1 LAVLRFPLPVSYA
14 FGSVIAGRPIYVDF
28 TDAAHLMGWHLGAS
42 KDHPHPT
49 ESHGED
55 YNNYGCLFPVHV
67 GCSPVMPEV
76 NMPLGSA
83 ATRPKTRLLR
93 PPALRFAFAQLM
105 KVAAAST
112 TIPVTNAAMQE
123 YAKISYSGHCNPPYG
138 FPYSRR
144 HLKAT
149 LAPWRKGEILRVRA
163 VKCA

>member
-1 LAVLRFPLPVSYA
+1 
-14 FGSVIAGRPIYVDF
+14 
-28 TDAAHLMGWHLGAS
+28 MGWHLGAS

-93 PPALRFAFAQLM
+93 PPALRFAFAQLI

-123 YAKISYSGHCNPPYG
+123 YSKISLRTLTIVLSTRGLLTRRGFRALEIHWTAKCYELANKEAATWDENGAVTICRASAAPPH
-138 FPYSRR
+138 PP
-144 HLKAT
+144 HPQT
-149 LAPWRKGEILRVRA
+149 LALAPTP
-163 VKCA
+163 

>member
-1 LAVLRFPLPVSYA
+1 
-14 FGSVIAGRPIYVDF
+14 
-28 TDAAHLMGWHLGAS
+28 MGWHLGAS

-93 PPALRFAFAQLM
+93 PPVLGFAFAQLM

-123 YAKISYSGHCNPPYG
+123 YAKISL
-138 FPYSRR
+138 R
-144 HLKAT
+144 T
-149 LAPWRKGEILRVRA
+149 LAIASPRAASPICTARPLQDRGEKVKFFELVPLNARKKQQFTRQARPR
-163 VKCA
+163 

>member
-1 LAVLRFPLPVSYA
+1 
-14 FGSVIAGRPIYVDF
+14 
-28 TDAAHLMGWHLGAS
+28 MGWHLGAS

-123 YAKISYSGHCNPPYG
+123 YAKISLRTLAIVRSPPCG

-144 HLKAT
+144 HFKAT
-149 LAPWRKGEILRVRA
+149 PAPWRKGEIHRVRA
-163 VKCA
+163 VKCS

>member
-1 LAVLRFPLPVSYA
+1 MAVLRFPLPVSYA

-123 YAKISYSGHCNPPYG
+123 YAKISL
-138 FPYSRR
+138 R
-144 HLKAT
+144 T
-149 LAPWRKGEILRVRA
+149 LAIVTPRTASPIRA
-163 VKCA
+163 AT

>member
-1 LAVLRFPLPVSYA
+1 
-14 FGSVIAGRPIYVDF
+14 
-28 TDAAHLMGWHLGAS
+28 MGWHLGAS

-93 PPALRFAFAQLM
+93 PPALRFAFAQLI

-123 YAKISYSGHCNPPYG
+123 YAKISL
-138 FPYSRR
+138 R
-144 HLKAT
+144 T
-149 LAPWRKGEILRVRA
+149 LAIVTPRTASPIRA
-163 VKCA
+163 AT